1 MGSHRPLGLPIT
13 LAIVMIAMLVVLTV
27 GWVIVSVSG
36 ALHSEYSGLYWA
48 LLTIGTLFIVLLLLG
63 TVLYLI
69 LSIKAINLTRR
80 QSNFIDSVTH
90 ELKSPMASM
99 KLYLQ
104 TLSRHQVSEA
114 EQSGFYRCM
123 LEDLERL
130 NRLINQMLDAGR
142 LEVRP
147 SSDESEDVDLP
158 RLLSDCAASVCLN
171 YRVPAETI
179 RLSLEPC
186 SVRAR
191 SVDMEVVFRN
201 LIDNAVK
208 YAGNPPRVEVSA
220 CPAPNNQVLIQVAD
234 NGRGI
239 PHHLRRKIFGR
250 FVRLGQEL
258 EREKPGTG
266 LGLYI
271 VRTLVRRLKGRIR
284 VRDPKQGPGTIF
296 ELQLP
301 ASPVPPI
308 SFRPLGEGPEVRAGE
323 SKSVPSSPRPLGE
336 GPGVRAKNESQ

>member
-1 MGSHRPLGLPIT
+1 MSSHRTLSLPII
-13 LAIVMIAMLVVLTV
+13 LAIVMIALLVILTI
-27 GWVIVSVSG
+27 GWVLLNVSS
-36 ALHSEYSGLYWA
+36 ALNASEYSGLYWT
-48 LLTIGTLFIVLLLLG
+48 LLTIGTLFIMLLLVG

-104 TLSRHQVSEA
+104 TLSRHQVSVD
-114 EQSGFYRCM
+114 EQSDFYRFM

-130 NRLINQMLDAGR
+130 DRLINQMLEAGR
-142 LEVRP
+142 LEAEH
-147 SSDESEDVDLP
+147 SSDEIEDVDLP
-158 RLLSDCAASVCLN
+158 RLLSNCAASVCLS
-171 YRVPAETI
+171 YRMPAETI
-179 RLSLEPC
+179 CLNLDPC
-186 SVRAR
+186 LVRAR
-191 SVDMEVVFRN
+191 PVDMEVVFRN

-208 YAGNPPRVEVSA
+208 YAGNPPRVEVRAYCNSL
-220 CPAPNNQVLIQVAD
+220 NQVLIQVAD

-239 PHHLRRKIFGR
+239 PHNLRRKIFGR
-250 FVRLGQEL
+250 FVRLGLEL

-284 VRDPKQGPGTIF
+284 VHDPKQGPGTIF
-296 ELQLP
+296 EVQLP
-301 ASPVPPI
+301 ASPAMNSKPMPPTALP
-308 SFRPLGEGPEVRAGE
+308 SGEA
-323 SKSVPSSPRPLGE
+323 
-336 GPGVRAKNESQ
+336 PGVRAESEKNDT